1 MKRTKDL
8 SITSGR
14 IPSIIWKYLRKC
26 FWKSSSENYYVKAWG
41 TEMHYSLYLAR
52 YLILSENTVWK
63 IKILLSVTSI
73 ASSVHLPI

>member
-1 MKRTKDL
+1 
-8 SITSGR
+8 
-14 IPSIIWKYLRKC
+14 
-26 FWKSSSENYYVKAWG
+26 
-41 TEMHYSLYLAR
+41 MHYSLYLAR